1 MLDLVANSAAI
12 SAVTTQLL
20 GARLVRPQG
29 LKAEGQATA
38 NMHETG
44 QGARGIY
51 CTLPR
56 VGEAATPVYSPFAV
70 GSTDALKRGVPTGR
84 SSPMP
89 CEAGGRGGVPR
100 GGHFDHKYSSYSGES
115 VPDCLKV
122 SVYIDDVPAGGGGF
136 VVWPGSHRRNWAACC
151 TDARAGLHRPVRT
164 APNGDAIDDHALAI
178 MADTAPVETHGPA
191 GTVVFW
197 HYLLLHGAGIN
208 RRPECIRQAVIYDF
222 KLNAV
227 AIAEL
232 SAQLQRCRVAS
243 NRDIGSAA
251 GDEAS
256 SLWWG
261 WGDTAEALGA
271 DSPRVVAA
279 ISPKL

>member
-1 MLDLVANSAAI
+1 M
-12 SAVTTQLL
+12 
-20 GARLVRPQG
+20 
-29 LKAEGQATA
+29 
-38 NMHETG
+38 
-44 QGARGIY
+44 
-51 CTLPR
+51 
-56 VGEAATPVYSPFAV
+56 
-70 GSTDALKRGVPTGR
+70 ALSFGV
-84 SSPMP
+84 
-89 CEAGGRGGVPR
+89 
-100 GGHFDHKYSSYSGES
+100 
-115 VPDCLKV
+115 
-122 SVYIDDVPAGGGGF
+122 
-136 VVWPGSHRRNWAACC
+136 
-151 TDARAGLHRPVRT
+151 
-164 APNGDAIDDHALAI
+164 
-178 MADTAPVETHGPA
+178 
-191 GTVVFW
+191 VVFW

-251 GDEAS
+251 GDEGS